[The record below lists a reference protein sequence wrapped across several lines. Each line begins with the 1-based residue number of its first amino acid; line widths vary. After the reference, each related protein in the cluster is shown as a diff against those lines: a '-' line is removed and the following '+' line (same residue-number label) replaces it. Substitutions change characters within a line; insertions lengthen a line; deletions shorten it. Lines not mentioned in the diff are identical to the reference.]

1 MNLIR
6 DSFFF
11 LIIHIS
17 CNCFSQKIPYDFS
30 CMETDEGSSF
40 INWGADFEKELLST
54 YGVKV
59 SLDEEIQFGN
69 ESLELL
75 KSEYKIEETG
85 SNVNYLTSILNKLS
99 SNIKNPRGFSYKIY
113 IIKSEDL
120 NAFTCGGK
128 VFFTTKM
135 LDFCK
140 NNDEVAAILG
150 HEIAHNELGH
160 INENICRIKTA
171 ETYGDVGILTAAI
184 GQALTTPF
192 NQKNETHCDFYGIDL
207 MIASSYKPCAAISLW
222 KRMSELDP
230 AYDAY
235 SNFLSTH
242 PYSGKRTICCRN
254 HIATNYSFNCGD

>member
-1 MNLIR
+1 MVYFV
-6 DSFFF
+6 SFKGY
-11 LIIHIS
+11 
-17 CNCFSQKIPYDFS
+17 CQTVNYDFS

-54 YGVKV
+54 YGVIV
-59 SLDEEIQFGN
+59 SLEEEIQFGN

-85 SNVNYLTSILNKLS
+85 SNIIYLTSILNKLEL
-99 SNIKNPRGFSYKIY
+99 NIKKPRGFSYKIY
-113 IIKSEDL
+113 MIKSEDL

-128 VFFTTKM
+128 IFFTNKM

-171 ETYGDVGILTAAI
+171 ETYGDVGMLTAAI
-184 GQALTTPF
+184 VQALTTPF

-207 MIASSYKPCAAISLW
+207 MIASNYKPCATISLW
-222 KRMSELDP
+222 KRMSELDT

-242 PYSGKRTICCRN
+242 PYSWKRSICCRN
-254 HIATNYSFNCGD
+254 HINTNYSFNCGD